1 MDKPGFFSER
11 LSDCSVAIV
20 GLGLMGGSLA
30 LALRGFCRELLGI
43 DPDPATAALAQQMRL
58 VDRFSPTPEP
68 LLPEADIVILAAP
81 VGVILDQ
88 IARLPQLHPGQALV
102 LDLGST
108 KSEIMRAMQA
118 LPARFDPLGGHPMTG
133 KERSS
138 LREAEAGLYHG
149 APFAF
154 TPLER
159 TSPRAR
165 ALGEQI
171 ARCAGAQ
178 PLWLEAG
185 QHDRLASAVS
195 HVPFLAANA
204 LAAVTP
210 DEASVLV
217 GPGFRSTTRV
227 AATPDSMIVD
237 VLLTNRENVLSGL
250 RDLRAQ
256 LGLLEAALQA
266 GDEAGLRTLIRAGA
280 QQRSRL
286 VTEKAP

>member
-118 LPARFDPLGGHPMTG
+118 LPARFDPLGG
-133 KERSS
+133 
-138 LREAEAGLYHG
+138 LRKRLGQIINQRRRRFGLPH
-149 APFAF
+149 
-154 TPLER
+154 L
-159 TSPRAR
+159 AR
-165 ALGEQI
+165 VEHNGI
-171 ARCAGAQ
+171 AQ
-178 PLWLEAG
+178 
-185 QHDRLASAVS
+185 V
-195 HVPFLAANA
+195 
-204 LAAVTP
+204 
-210 DEASVLV
+210 
-217 GPGFRSTTRV
+217 
-227 AATPDSMIVD
+227 
-237 VLLTNRENVLSGL
+237 
-250 RDLRAQ
+250 
-256 LGLLEAALQA
+256 
-266 GDEAGLRTLIRAGA
+266 
-280 QQRSRL
+280 
-286 VTEKAP
+286 